1 MRRFFCALVF
11 SFLGSLLA
19 TPAAAQRLE
28 DYDYENLE
36 LTGFGF
42 EYGRIWPTKVE
53 ATSAYTLRVDLGYLG
68 PGVRVMPAL
77 SYWTSTLRR
86 AEIERLVESLN
97 ALPGGGVFQVEDFG
111 VIHWSDLSLMI
122 DVQGV
127 WRTPIGFNPFAGFGV
142 GLHALNGRGDA
153 IDGTF
158 VEDLLD
164 TVTFGGAVSG
174 GLEVTPLPRLRIYAE
189 ARYTLVSNIQFGGV
203 AVGAML
209 LLGR

>member
-1 MRRFFCALVF
+1 MRRLLSSIVLSSLV
-11 SFLGSLLA
+11 SLA
-19 TPAAAQRLE
+19 AAPAEAQRLE
-28 DYDYENLE
+28 DYDYEHLE

-53 ATSAYTLRVDLGYLG
+53 VTNAYTVRVDLGYLG
-68 PGVRVMPAL
+68 PGVRVTPSL

-111 VIHWSDLSLMI
+111 VIHWSDLSLMM

-127 WRTPIGFNPFAGFGV
+127 WRTPLGFNPFAGFGL

-153 IDGTF
+153 IEGTF

-174 GLEVTPLPRLRIYAE
+174 GLEVTPLPRLRIYTE
-189 ARYTLVSNIQFGGV
+189 GRYTLVSNIQFGGV
-203 AVGAML
+203 AVGVTL